1 MHVRKE
7 ILDSEERLLSLSRD
21 PAIVLVTI
29 CL

>member
-7 ILDSEERLLSLSRD
+7 ILDSEERLLSLSSD